1 MANRPNQKL
10 RLLFL
15 LKTLM
20 EKTDSTHGLTTQ
32 QIIEE
37 LAYHD
42 LEAERKAIYRDLQTL
57 RDFGLDVDQRGG
69 KEWALVSRPLD
80 LQELIMLVD
89 AVQSSPFLTDELTDH
104 LDAAK
109 QKALNH
115 DGKTYELTPVRLI
128 YSDELY
134 YMIGFRDKWA
144 NAGSGHQPFT
154 PYRVDRMLDVAVSE
168 ESATK
173 DPRIAGYV
181 LEDHVSPSFGV
192 YAADKTTVVLELDDR
207 AMNPLIDK
215 FGLDAVVFENQ
226 DGRLLATVKAPLS
239 PQFFGWL
246 LQLSTFIKIVQPQS
260 AIDTYLDYL
269 DSTRALYQEDR

>member
-20 EKTDSTHGLTTQ
+20 EKTDSAHGLTTQ

-89 AVQSSPFLTDELTDH
+89 AVQTFAIVTDELTDH
-104 LDAAK
+104 LIGKLQSLASLGERELMHKRVDVPSRVKMQNSDALHNIDLIQQAMREKRKIRFRYFHYDAVK

-115 DGKTYELTPVRLI
+115 DGKTYELTPR
-128 YSDELY
+128 
-134 YMIGFRDKWA
+134 A
-144 NAGSGHQPFT
+144 
-154 PYRVDRMLDVAVSE
+154 PY
-168 ESATK
+168 
-173 DPRIAGYV
+173 
-181 LEDHVSPSFGV
+181 
-192 YAADKTTVVLELDDR
+192 
-207 AMNPLIDK
+207 
-215 FGLDAVVFENQ
+215 
-226 DGRLLATVKAPLS
+226 LLRRT
-239 PQFFGWL
+239 L
-246 LQLSTFIKIVQPQS
+246 LHDWV
-260 AIDTYLDYL
+260 
-269 DSTRALYQEDR
+269 

>member
-57 RDFGLDVDQRGG
+57 RDFGLNIDQRGG

-89 AVQSSPFLTDELTDH
+89 AVQSSPFLT
-104 LDAAK
+104 
-109 QKALNH
+109 
-115 DGKTYELTPVRLI
+115 
-128 YSDELY
+128 
-134 YMIGFRDKWA
+134 
-144 NAGSGHQPFT
+144 
-154 PYRVDRMLDVAVSE
+154 
-168 ESATK
+168 
-173 DPRIAGYV
+173 
-181 LEDHVSPSFGV
+181 
-192 YAADKTTVVLELDDR
+192 
-207 AMNPLIDK
+207 
-215 FGLDAVVFENQ
+215 
-226 DGRLLATVKAPLS
+226 
-239 PQFFGWL
+239 
-246 LQLSTFIKIVQPQS
+246 
-260 AIDTYLDYL
+260 
-269 DSTRALYQEDR
+269 